1 MKNLRHYLRRNT
13 KERIFNKTVEG
24 SPAGEKQAEWESG
37 GKGERGGRER
47 EEIEKKRG
55 EGEEGGRGGM
65 ERERDGDRKRGEME
79 GTRTR
84 KLNFTGIVV

>member
-55 EGEEGGRGGM
+55 EGEW
-65 ERERDGDRKRGEME
+65 RERDGDRKRGEME

-84 KLNFTGIVV
+84 KLYFTRIVV